1 MKRGCP
7 CEQAKALPMENELP
21 TNPETE
27 VTSTTEATEV
37 DENEALAAENAD
49 EADADGEGLEDE
61 EELDIDGEPIRVPKT
76 LAEKLKARMMMQAD
90 YTQKTQA
97 LAEQRRAI
105 EAERQATQWE
115 AEQMDAL
122 FSEGAQ
128 LMTVRQRLEQF
139 QGINWAA
146 LAQQDMQQHAV
157 LQAEYTQLK
166 DYHDRL
172 SGHVEGRRNELASH
186 REQTTAIAL
195 ERAIQHLNSPK
206 PELGWD
212 GKFDADKRASLTK
225 FGMELG
231 FTNEELSNTSHP
243 LMIQTLNLARIG
255 YETLRKQ
262 KASLKQANP
271 DAKPV
276 TTIGSGKTRTGPSNP
291 DKLSAEKWLEWRESE
306 LAKKQRN
313 RAR

>member
-1 MKRGCP
+1 
-7 CEQAKALPMENELP
+7 MENDDT
-21 TNPETE
+21 TNPNA
-27 VTSTTEATEV
+27 EAPEAEAPEV
-37 DENEALAAENAD
+37 DENEALASDYAD
-49 EADADGEGLEDE
+49 EADAEGEGLEDE

-97 LAEQRRAI
+97 IAEQRKAL

-115 AEQMDAL
+115 AETKEQL
-122 FSEGAQ
+122 FNEEAQ
-128 LMTVRQRLEQF
+128 LLTVRQRLEQF

-157 LQAEYTQLK
+157 MQAEYTQLK
-166 DYHDRL
+166 DFHDRL
-172 SGHVEGRRNELASH
+172 SGHVEGRRYELASH
-186 REQTTAIAL
+186 REQATAITL
-195 ERAIQHLNSPK
+195 ERAVQHLSTPK
-206 PELGWD
+206 PEVGWD

-262 KASLKQANP
+262 NASLKQAP
-271 DAKPV
+271 SQAKPV
-276 TTIGSGKTRTGPSNP
+276 PTVATGKTRTGPSNP
-291 DKLSAEKWLEWRESE
+291 DKLSADEWLKWRETQ
-306 LAKKQRN
+306 LAKKRQGN
-313 RAR
+313 R

>member
-1 MKRGCP
+1 
-7 CEQAKALPMENELP
+7 MENDDT
-21 TNPETE
+21 TNPNA
-27 VTSTTEATEV
+27 EAPEAEAPEV
-37 DENEALAAENAD
+37 DENEALASDYAD
-49 EADADGEGLEDE
+49 EADADGEGLEDD

-97 LAEQRRAI
+97 LAEQRKAL
-105 EAERQATQWE
+105 EVERQATQWE
-115 AEQMDAL
+115 AETKEQL
-122 FSEGAQ
+122 FNEEAQ
-128 LMTVRQRLEQF
+128 LLTVRQRLEQF

-157 LQAEYTQLK
+157 MQAEYTQLR
-166 DYHDRL
+166 DFHDRL

-186 REQTTAIAL
+186 REQSTAIAL
-195 ERAIQHLNSPK
+195 ERAVQHLNTPK
-206 PELGWD
+206 PEVGWD

-262 KASLKQANP
+262 NASLKQAP
-271 DAKPV
+271 SQAKPV
-276 TTIGSGKTRTGPSNP
+276 PTVATGKTRTGPSNP
-291 DKLSAEKWLEWRESE
+291 DKLSADEWLKWRETQ
-306 LAKKQRN
+306 LAKKRQGN
-313 RAR
+313 R

>member
-1 MKRGCP
+1 
-7 CEQAKALPMENELP
+7 MENDYS
-21 TNPETE
+21 TNPAA
-27 VTSTTEATEV
+27 EAPEADAPEV
-37 DENEALAAENAD
+37 DSEDSVETLIAD
-49 EADADGEGLEDE
+49 EADENAEEGDEAPEEE
-61 EELDIDGEPIRVPKT
+61 EELDIDGNPLRLPKT

-97 LAEQRRAI
+97 IAEQRKAL
-105 EAERQATQWE
+105 EAERQASQWE
-115 AEQMDAL
+115 NETKEQL
-122 FSEGAQ
+122 FSEEAQ
-128 LMTVRQRLEQF
+128 LFTVRQRLEQF

-157 LQAEYTQLK
+157 MQAEYTQLK

-172 SGHVEGRRNELASH
+172 SGHVAGRKAELSNF

-195 ERAIQHLNSPK
+195 ENALKHLNSPK
-206 PELGWD
+206 PEVGWD

-262 KASLKQANP
+262 NASLKQAKP
-271 DAKPV
+271 EAKPV
-276 TTIGSGKTRTGPSNP
+276 PTVATGKTRTGPSNP
-291 DKLSAEKWLEWRESE
+291 DKLSTDEWIKWRETQ
-306 LAKKQRN
+306 LAKKRN
-313 RAR
+313 QFR

>member
-1 MKRGCP
+1 
-7 CEQAKALPMENELP
+7 MENNDT
-21 TNPETE
+21 TNPNVEAPE
-27 VTSTTEATEV
+27 VEAPEVGDDTS
-37 DENEALAAENAD
+37 DENLVAD
-49 EADADGEGLEDE
+49 ESYENDEEGDEAPEEE
-61 EELDIDGEPIRVPKT
+61 EELDIDGNPLKVPKS

-90 YTQKTQA
+90 YTQKTQT
-97 LAEQRRAI
+97 LAEQRKAI

-115 AEQMDAL
+115 AETNKQL
-122 FSEGAQ
+122 FNEEAQ
-128 LMTVRQRLEQF
+128 LYNVRQRLEQF

-157 LQAEYTQLK
+157 MQAEYTQLR

-186 REQTTAIAL
+186 REQATAIAL
-195 ERAIQHLNSPK
+195 ERAVQHLNTPK
-206 PELGWD
+206 SDIGWD

-225 FGMELG
+225 FGMDLG

-262 KASLKQANP
+262 NAALKQAKP
-271 DAKPV
+271 EAKPV
-276 TTIGSGKTRTGPSNP
+276 PVVATGKTRTGPSNP
-291 DKLSAEKWLEWRESE
+291 DKLSTDEWVKWRESQ
-306 LAKKQRN
+306 LAKQRQRN
-313 RAR
+313 R